1 MFEGANVR
9 HECRKKNKNIST
21 SHSCIIYSQEGITNS
36 AKRIKVENR

>member
-9 HECRKKNKNIST
+9 HECRKKKKNTFT